1 MNKENAFLLKPGMG
15 VDLVFNLDSLSPL
28 SKSSIV
34 FDCDESKKQVIVAQP
49 ALKIQKDN
57 PYKQM
62 HISSLVRKD
71 LNSKIRLGY
80 PCHLFDIIKDYRL
93 SNNEKAEAVVLEY
106 SLPAQEINIRSAF
119 RFQPNT
125 NFEVFGKLAIRD
137 EMFYSGR
144 HFKFYDISISGIGI
158 LIPKK
163 IQKDRN
169 PLLDLKPDTL
179 GKIGILLKNGDNADS
194 VWTIECRFKVVRINT
209 DYNPLSGF
217 AGLVMINLSQD
228 HEETLNRFIHQAQ
241 LYQIRKNNR
250 FT

>member
-1 MNKENAFLLKPGMG
+1 MK
-15 VDLVFNLDSLSPL
+15 VINLGETNS
-28 SKSSIV
+28 V
-34 FDCDESKKQVIVAQP
+34 
-49 ALKIQKDN
+49 
-57 PYKQM
+57 
-62 HISSLVRKD
+62 
-71 LNSKIRLGY
+71 LNSFIT
-80 PCHLFDIIKDYRL
+80 
-93 SNNEKAEAVVLEY
+93 
-106 SLPAQEINIRSAF
+106 QM
-119 RFQPNT
+119 
-125 NFEVFGKLAIRD
+125 RD
-137 EMFYSGR
+137 
-144 HFKFYDISISGIGI
+144 
-158 LIPKK
+158 KK